1 MEKEIIKKLSI
12 SNSIELIGSNSIGK
26 LKYTTDFDLQEYI
39 SINKLKDY
47 QKYVR
52 KIQQVF
58 KSFQKSETVFITDF
72 KSGYHNTQPV
82 RWNYTDIINGYK
94 IIDNEITINLFDT
107 LQLKSNKIKIDIIA
121 FINDKFLEFSCNYYF
136 HSSDVD
142 VTDIYKS
149 LLLDVKKYYHAK
161 KFMKM
166 LKRLLSYRM
175 IRNESVDDIIVF
187 LNSQAGFL
195 YQLQHQLDV
204 ILFVIEE
211 DVDVNVK
218 YINQSVDKLLNIIPA
233 KYKKGITKR
242 GKWIHVLNKIKN
254 ALHDDINSLVISF
267 LA

>member
-39 SINKLKDY
+39 SIHKLKDY

-58 KSFQKSETVFITDF
+58 KSFQKSKTVFITDF

-94 IIDNEITINLFDT
+94 IIDNDIIINLFDT

-121 FINDKFLEFSCNYYF
+121 FINDKFVEFSCNYYF

-195 YQLQHQLDV
+195 YQLQRNINW
-204 ILFVIEE
+204 IL
-211 DVDVNVK
+211 
-218 YINQSVDKLLNIIPA
+218 YCLL
-233 KYKKGITKR
+233 
-242 GKWIHVLNKIKN
+242 
-254 ALHDDINSLVISF
+254 
-267 LA
+267 

>member
-1 MEKEIIKKLSI
+1 MEKEIINKLSI

-26 LKYTTDFDLQEYI
+26 LKFTTDFDLQEYI
-39 SINKLKDY
+39 SINKLRDY

-121 FINDKFLEFSCNYYF
+121 FINDKFVEFSCNYYF

-149 LLLDVKKYYHAK
+149 LLLDVKNYYHAK

-195 YQLQHQLDV
+195 YQLQQQL
-204 ILFVIEE
+204 
-211 DVDVNVK
+211 
-218 YINQSVDKLLNIIPA
+218 YCLL
-233 KYKKGITKR
+233 
-242 GKWIHVLNKIKN
+242 
-254 ALHDDINSLVISF
+254 
-267 LA
+267 

>member
-39 SINKLKDY
+39 SIHKLKDY

-58 KSFQKSETVFITDF
+58 KSFQKSKTVFITDF

-94 IIDNEITINLFDT
+94 IIDNDIIINLFDT

-121 FINDKFLEFSCNYYF
+121 FINDKFVEFSCNYYF

-195 YQLQHQLDV
+195 YQLQHQLDI

-211 DVDVNVK
+211 NVDVNAK
-218 YINQSVDKLLNIIPA
+218 YINQSVNKLLHIIPA
-233 KYKKGITKR
+233 KYKKGINKKA
-242 GKWIHVLNKIKN
+242 KWIDVLNKIKN
-254 ALHDDINSLVISF
+254 VLHDDINLIVISF
-267 LA
+267 LE